1 VSEGEQEEFRMFGSK
16 KKQEELLNVTSAED
30 KNALLKGYVQSMTE
44 IGATVNEKKAVIT
57 EEETMT
63 VAEIDNVR
71 DAYREVLENNEE
83 VGQAVSAF
91 EEEFEEIDSMS
102 RQFDEVIGNINTV
115 SNNASTDMEQLKE
128 TVIRVSEQFEDIKQI
143 YSNFQSE
150 FDEIKH
156 AMSGIISVANQTNLL
171 ALNASI
177 EAARAGEHGK
187 GFAVVADEVTKLSQS
202 IKELVAV
209 VNKSM
214 EGLQASSE
222 SLTVSIEKA
231 QEVLGN
237 SEQQMDTTSNAFIE
251 IADSLSGVSQMK
263 DNIQSAVSHCS
274 DKAVLIRE
282 NLDRSEA
289 KDEQVLDRIDALKSM
304 LTEKSG
310 IYDEISEL
318 MEQVGSLLDKID
330 KEL

>member
-1 VSEGEQEEFRMFGSK
+1 MFGK
-16 KKQEELLNVTSAED
+16 KKEEEHVNAENSAEG
-30 KNALLKGYVQSMTE
+30 KGAVLKGYVQSMAE
-44 IGATVNEKKAVIT
+44 LGRSVNEKKAALAD
-57 EEETMT
+57 EEEQSVT
-63 VAEIDNVR
+63 EIENVR
-71 DAYREVLENNEE
+71 AAYQEVLEHNEE

-91 EEEFEEIDSMS
+91 EEEFEQIDAMS

-115 SNNASTDMEQLKE
+115 SGNASTDMDHLKE
-128 TVIRVSEQFEDIKQI
+128 TVVRVSEQFEDIKQI

-187 GFAVVADEVTKLSQS
+187 GFAVVADEVTKLSQG

-231 QEVLGN
+231 QEALGN
-237 SEQQMDTTSNAFIE
+237 SEEQMDTTSNAFIE
-251 IADSLSGVSQMK
+251 IADSLNGVSQVK
-263 DNIQSAVSHCS
+263 DNIESAVRRCS
-274 DKAVLIRE
+274 DKAAMIRD
-282 NLDRSEA
+282 NMDSSEA
-289 KDEQVLDRIDALKSM
+289 RDEQVLDKLDSLKNLLNS
-304 LTEKSG
+304 KNDV
-310 IYDEISEL
+310 YDEISDL
-318 MEQVGSLLDKID
+318 MDQVGPLLDKID
-330 KEL
+330 KEI